1 MPSRSS
7 EFAHPDV
14 LIGLTTLA
22 YRYSG
27 LRPHA
32 VGRHSSDI
40 NRVVTQ
46 LKKDFGQQLGS
57 ADQRPA
63 HLLFEHWK
71 TLGRLAQEPG
81 AAPLSVLPLEQ
92 FQPADKAQIA

>member
-1 MPSRSS
+1 MPFVGKDVPSRSS

-27 LRPHA
+27 LRSHT
-32 VGRHSSDI
+32 VGRHQSDI
-40 NRVVTQ
+40 NRVVAQ

-57 ADQRPA
+57 ADQVHPSSSLYSPA
-63 HLLFEHWK
+63 HVLFF
-71 TLGRLAQEPG
+71 
-81 AAPLSVLPLEQ
+81 SVRPVQ
-92 FQPADKAQIA
+92 CASSVA